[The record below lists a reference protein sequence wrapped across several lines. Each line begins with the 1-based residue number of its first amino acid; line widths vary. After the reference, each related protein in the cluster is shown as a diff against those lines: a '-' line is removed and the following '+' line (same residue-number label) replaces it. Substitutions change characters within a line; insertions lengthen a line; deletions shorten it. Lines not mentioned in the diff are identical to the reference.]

1 MEKEFIPYEQ
11 ALALKELG
19 FDNENC
25 FGWWTYRY
33 DSTEGYLDT
42 LKIYCFQIKD
52 DLNRQ
57 CLAPLY
63 QQAFRWFREKYDIE
77 VKPMIIVQGNDKYY
91 NLSII
96 KPLSTSYTIT
106 NEYKRLNTY
115 EEAELECLKKLI
127 EIVKNK

>member
-1 MEKEFIPYEQ
+1 MIEREFIPYDR

-19 FDNENC
+19 FDEEC
-25 FGWWTYRY
+25 LGWYPN
-33 DSTEGYLDT
+33 DNLPLS
-42 LKIYCFQIKD
+42 
-52 DLNRQ
+52 LNGAFIGKPSSVSYKLLA
-57 CLAPLY
+57 LAPLY

-96 KPLSTSYTIT
+96 KPLNDSYTIT

-115 EEAELECLKKLI
+115 EEAELACIDKLI
-127 EIVKNK
+127 QLIKEAKEL